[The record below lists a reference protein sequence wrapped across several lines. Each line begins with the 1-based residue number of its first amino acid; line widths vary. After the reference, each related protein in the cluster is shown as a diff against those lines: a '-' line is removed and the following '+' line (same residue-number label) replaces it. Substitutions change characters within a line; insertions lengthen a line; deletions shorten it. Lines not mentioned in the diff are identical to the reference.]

1 MEKAPIRISDLPKR
15 FNSEMRGIDVQAL
28 AIGLAYEEFHAV
40 AGGAN
45 ARLKLLAH
53 ATLKTS
59 KTTIRKKTQRERR
72 CMTTPPRKCA
82 RLGSASPSRHFNF
95 H

>member
-1 MEKAPIRISDLPKR
+1 
-15 FNSEMRGIDVQAL
+15 MRGIDVQAL
-28 AIGLAYEEFHAV
+28 AIGVAYEEFHAV

-72 CMTTPPRKCA
+72 CMTTTLKGNA
-82 RLGSASPSRHFNF
+82 LASDRQALRDTSTFTS
-95 H
+95 